1 MHFHFLK
8 PNICHIWLQYG
19 LQTNLIE
26 SIYGHISVAGQRKKD
41 FGWMESLKD
50 LLSLLLLS
58 VFFCKGGQISREAL
72 LGGIHL
78 IVSEWSRWNV
88 NVQHEKRREGE
99 TDEAWERI
107 CLCLFPFL
115 PFFFHL
121 SLSFRLLPFFCPPKT
136 ATAGATYW
144 PLLHTIQKS
153 SILTFQQRHFMFW

>member
-8 PNICHIWLQYG
+8 LNISVISGFNMDCRQIWLKAFMDTFLWQA
-19 LQTNLIE
+19 NAKR
-26 SIYGHISVAGQRKKD
+26 ISGEWNHSKIFYLTV
-41 FGWMESLKD
+41 
-50 LLSLLLLS
+50 LS
-58 VFFCKGGQISREAL
+58 VFFCKGEQISREAL
-72 LGGIHL
+72 LGGIQL

-107 CLCLFPFL
+107 CLCLSPFL
-115 PFFFHL
+115 LFFFHL
-121 SLSFRLLPFFCPPKT
+121 SLSFRLLPFFCPPET

-153 SILTFQQRHFMFW
+153 SILTFQQRLFMPW